1 VQKVAHPPDE
11 FCDVPT
17 DRGRGGVRPA
27 GELELEVAGDVVT
40 AAERSW

>member
-17 DRGRGGVRPA
+17 DRGRGVVRLT
-27 GELELEVAGDVVT
+27 GELELDVATD
-40 AAERSW
+40 AERSR